1 MIFTMALNT
10 DFNLLALRDANR
22 EIHKLEEAA
31 IERARLYL
39 AHTGKNVETFINTNG
54 YSVRVNRDTLLEDSF
69 VDVAFY
75 QRDEQGGGSTQ
86 TIQIPRSVILGDLTK
101 EEQEFAEYK
110 RLQAKFE
117 KK

>member
-1 MIFTMALNT
+1 MHLKAE
-10 DFNLLALRDANR
+10 FNIPSLRDANR

-39 AHTGKNVETFINTNG
+39 EQTGKSVETFTNSNG
-54 YSVRVNRDTLLEDSF
+54 FSVRVSRDTLLEESF

-75 QRDEQGGGSTQ
+75 QRDDQGGGQ
-86 TIQIPRSVILGDLTK
+86 THTVTIPRSIILGELT
-101 EEQEFAEYK
+101 EDEREFAEYK
-110 RLQAKFE
+110 RLQEKFG

>member
-1 MIFTMALNT
+1 MSLKD
-10 DFNLLALRDANR
+10 DFNLVALRDANR

-39 AHTGKNVETFINTNG
+39 EQSGKDVHGFTNSNG
-54 YSVRVNRDTLLEDSF
+54 YSVRVARDTLLEESF

-75 QRDEQGGGSTQ
+75 QRDEQGNGNTQ
-86 TIQIPRSVILGDLTK
+86 TITIPRSILLGDLTQD
-101 EEQEFAEYK
+101 ELDFAEYK
-110 RLQAKFE
+110 RLQEKFE